1 MRKGGWAA
9 EPGRRGVA
17 GAHQRRE
24 SVARS
29 AFGPAGG
36 CSGRREALFANPRR
50 GCAGDMVPRQSAR
63 QAVAHRIMALGR
75 SAALAVAR
83 PMPYR
88 QEGALRHIN
97 QGVDFANL
105 SWPGKI
111 RPASPPPAKRVRAAR
126 LCFAVWSQPGTRAV
140 FPHLCQPLS
149 LGGAARA
156 AGQSGWTRER
166 QSRSHW
172 QPTSVA
178 QPAARRHSG
187 LNHMHTGAGHLAT
200 AQTPGLNR
208 RLCSPALH
216 RKLAAGAWRVRV

>member
-1 MRKGGWAA
+1 VGLGLRKGGWAA

-111 RPASPPPAKRVRAAR
+111 RPASPPPGQTSACRSPVFCRLVAARDTCRLSAPLPAAEPGGRGARCRSIRLDPRAA
-126 LCFAVWSQPGTRAV
+126 VEE
-140 FPHLCQPLS
+140 PLATDKR
-149 LGGAARA
+149 GAAR
-156 AGQSGWTRER
+156 SP
-166 QSRSHW
+166 
-172 QPTSVA
+172 PT
-178 QPAARRHSG
+178 
-187 LNHMHTGAGHLAT
+187 L
-200 AQTPGLNR
+200 
-208 RLCSPALH
+208 RLEPHAHGRWAPCHGSD
-216 RKLAAGAWRVRV
+216 AWPQ